1 MVVAL
6 KTGKDTGSYS
16 DNLLVEADNGQSYQI
31 PVSATV
37 EKCPVTGI
45 TFPTA
50 GMIVTGQTLSESKLS
65 GGDETYGTFAWADAA
80 AKPERGTYQGQVL
93 LTLRSD
99 AKKNYAFDQIT
110 GYDAAAGTITQ
121 NVTVTVSRAGLPAI
135 TFPEASELVY
145 GQKLSDSTL
154 AGGSTEY
161 GTFAWSTPD
170 VTMGEQEVANG
181 INQYEVVFTWSDTSK
196 KQYQIEDSDEDA
208 VYKKMVSVL
217 FYESFL

>member
-145 GQKLSDSTL
+145 GQKLSDSCRRFNRVWNICMEHPGCNNGRT
-154 AGGSTEY
+154 GS
-161 GTFAWSTPD
+161 
-170 VTMGEQEVANG
+170 
-181 INQYEVVFTWSDTSK
+181 SK
-196 KQYQIEDSDEDA
+196 WYQ
-208 VYKKMVSVL
+208 SV
-217 FYESFL
+217 

>member
-1 MVVAL
+1 MV
-6 KTGKDTGSYS
+6 
-16 DNLLVEADNGQSYQI
+16 
-31 PVSATV
+31 
-37 EKCPVTGI
+37 
-45 TFPTA
+45 
-50 GMIVTGQTLSESKLS
+50 
-65 GGDETYGTFAWADAA
+65 
-80 AKPERGTYQGQVL
+80 

-110 GYDAAAGTITQ
+110 GYDAAGTITQ

-208 VYKKMVSVL
+208 VYKKMVSVKVRKAEQTAVPDAVTL
-217 FYESFL
+217 LARTKDTIRISGQAGVRYSVDGTTWKQAASNGETIEFAGLRSFTKYTV